1 MGWQEKPV
9 NSMTMER
16 LMRKTSSCL
25 FALLALSA
33 APAAVAADSPATVSV
48 YALTDTGVGDPIGTI
63 DLKDSK
69 GGLILTPKLSHL
81 PPGTHG
87 IHIHQLPDCRAV
99 EKDGASVAG
108 LAAGG
113 HFDPAATSKHLG
125 PNGEGHKGDLPA
137 LTVNDK
143 GEATSPLTAPHLT
156 LADVENHAIIIHAG
170 GDNYSDDPKPLGGGG
185 ARIACGV
192 VK

>member
-1 MGWQEKPV
+1 MGWKGKPV
-9 NSMTMER
+9 NPTTMER
-16 LMRKTSSCL
+16 LMRMTSSCL
-25 FALLALSA
+25 FALIALSA
-33 APAAVAADSPATVSV
+33 APAAFAAESRATVSL

-69 GGLILTPKLSHL
+69 GGLVLTPKLSHL
-81 PPGTHG
+81 PPGIHG

-113 HFDPAATSKHLG
+113 HFDPAATGKHLG

-143 GEATSPLTAPHLT
+143 GEAKTPLVAPHLT
-156 LADVENHAIIIHAG
+156 MADVENHAIVIHAG